1 MSRVFHPVKTKFRHG
16 RAPFLPAGLGR
27 KESARARRRIP
38 AAFWE
43 AALSSKAPAAKLLA
57 RPVTRLQGRVRAP
70 GDKSIS
76 HRALMFGALALGE
89 TTVRGLLGGEDV
101 LATAAA
107 LRALGAEVTHEREA
121 GLWRIRGFGVG
132 GGREPGDVLELG
144 NSGTSARL
152 LAGILA
158 SHPFTS
164 FMTGDA
170 SLRRR
175 PMQRVID
182 PLSRM
187 GARFEGRDG
196 GRIPMAIIGTDEMV
210 PIEYRLPVASA
221 QVKSA
226 ILLAGLNTAGETT
239 VIEPEATRDHT
250 ERMLRY
256 FGADVRVTPA
266 DPGETGKRI
275 TVVGWPEL
283 KGRDVVVPG
292 DPSSAAFAVVAAA
305 IRPGSDIT
313 VENVG
318 VNPLRAGL
326 YLTLRDMGAD
336 IAFENAREVGG
347 EPVADLHVKG
357 GVLKGVEVPAERV
370 PTMIDEYPILAV
382 AASCAQGTT
391 RMLGLAE
398 LRAKESDRLAS
409 VAAGLQAN
417 GVKLEMG
424 AEDLMVHGTGAPPAG
439 GGLVATHLDHR
450 IAMSFLV
457 LGLAAR
463 QPVAVDDASPID
475 TSFPGFAALM
485 NRLGAKIETA

>member
-1 MSRVFHPVKTKFRHG
+1 MSLFGCEGGRMSWAFHPVKTKFRH
-16 RAPFLPAGLGR
+16 
-27 KESARARRRIP
+27 ARTTRRRVF
-38 AAFWE
+38 AVFRFAE
-43 AALSSKAPAAKLLA
+43 ECALSGSAVPAKLIA
-57 RPVTRLQGRVRAP
+57 RPVSRLAGRVRAP
-70 GDKSIS
+70 GDKSVS

-89 TTVRGLLGGEDV
+89 TTVSGLLEGEDV
-101 LATAAA
+101 LCTAAA
-107 LRALGAEVTHEREA
+107 LRALGAEIEHQDGV
-121 GLWRIRGFGVG
+121 WRVRGFGVG
-132 GGREPGDVLELG
+132 GGREPADVLDLG

-152 LAGILA
+152 LSGILA
-158 SHPFTS
+158 SQPFTS

-187 GARFEGRDG
+187 GANFVAREG
-196 GRIPMAIIGTDEMV
+196 GRMPLAIIGTDEMV
-210 PIEYRLPVASA
+210 PIDYRLPVASA

-226 ILLAGLNTAGETT
+226 VLLAGLNTAGETT

-250 ERMLRY
+250 ERMLRH
-256 FGADVRVTPA
+256 FGAEVRVEPHEGRA
-266 DPGETGKRI
+266 RRI

-283 KGRDVVVPG
+283 LARDIVVPG

-305 IRPGSDIT
+305 IRPGSDVL

-326 YLTLRDMGAD
+326 YTTLLEMGAD
-336 IAFENAREVGG
+336 IAFENRREVGG

-357 GVLKGVEVPAERV
+357 GGLKGVEVPAERA
-370 PTMIDEYPILAV
+370 PSMIDEYPILAV
-382 AASCAQGTT
+382 AASCAEGTT

-409 VAAGLQAN
+409 VAAGLAAN
-417 GVKLEMG
+417 GVKHEMG
-424 AEDLMVHGTGAPPAG
+424 ADNLIVHGAGGPPPG
-439 GGLVATHLDHR
+439 GGLVKTHLDHR

-463 QPVAVDDASPID
+463 EAVAVDDGSPID
-475 TSFPGFAALM
+475 TSFPGFAQLM
-485 NRLGAKIETA
+485 AGLGAKIEAA

>member
-1 MSRVFHPVKTKFRHG
+1 MLRRRRV
-16 RAPFLPAGLGR
+16 AFLPSF
-27 KESARARRRIP
+27 E
-38 AAFWE
+38 E
-43 AALSSKAPAAKLLA
+43 AALSARASAKLIA
-57 RPVTRLQGRVRAP
+57 RPVACLKGRVRAP
-70 GDKSIS
+70 GDKSVS

-89 TTVRGLLGGEDV
+89 TTVRGLLEGEDV
-101 LATAAA
+101 LCTAAA
-107 LRALGAEVTHEREA
+107 LRALGAEVTHDAGEA
-121 GLWRIRGFGVG
+121 TWRIRGFGVG
-132 GGREPGDVLELG
+132 GGREPADVLELG

-152 LAGILA
+152 LSGILA
-158 SHPFTS
+158 SQPFTS

-175 PMQRVID
+175 PMQRVIE

-187 GARFEGRDG
+187 GARFEARDG
-196 GRIPMAIIGTDEMV
+196 GRMPLAIIGTDEMV

-239 VIEPEATRDHT
+239 VIEPHATRDHT
-250 ERMLRY
+250 ERMLRH
-256 FGADVRVTPA
+256 FGAEVRVTPA
-266 DPGETGKRI
+266 EGGGKRI

-283 KGRDVVVPG
+283 LGRDIVVPG

-318 VNPLRAGL
+318 LNPLRAGL
-326 YLTLRDMGAD
+326 YQTLLDMGAD
-336 IAFENAREVGG
+336 ITFENEREVGG
-347 EPVADLHVKG
+347 EPVADLRVKG
-357 GVLKGVEVPAERV
+357 SALKGVEVPAERA

-409 VAAGLQAN
+409 VAAGLLAN
-417 GVKLEMG
+417 GVKHEMG
-424 AEDLMVHGTGAPPAG
+424 ADTLVVHGTGSAPAG

-463 QPVAVDDASPID
+463 EAVAVDDGSPID
-475 TSFPGFAALM
+475 TSFPGFAQLM
-485 NRLGAKIETA
+485 NGLGAQIGPDVEAA

>member
-1 MSRVFHPVKTKFRHG
+1 MLGGRRAAFSPSLVESALSG
-16 RAPFLPAGLGR
+16 RAVT
-27 KESARARRRIP
+27 
-38 AAFWE
+38 
-43 AALSSKAPAAKLLA
+43 AKLIA
-57 RPVTRLQGRVRAP
+57 RPVARLHGRVRAP
-70 GDKSIS
+70 GDKSVS

-89 TTVRGLLGGEDV
+89 TNISGLLEGEDV

-107 LRALGAEVTHEREA
+107 LRALGAVVDHLGS
-121 GLWRIRGFGVG
+121 GLWRVRGFGVG
-132 GGREPGDVLELG
+132 GGREPGDVLNLG

-152 LAGILA
+152 LSGILA

-170 SLRRR
+170 SLRSR

-187 GARFEGRDG
+187 GARFEGREG
-196 GRIPMAIIGTDEMV
+196 GRMPLAVIGTDEMV

-226 ILLAGLNTAGETT
+226 ILLAGLNTTGETT

-250 ERMLRY
+250 ERMLRH
-256 FGADVRVTPA
+256 FGAEVRVGPA
-266 DPGETGKRI
+266 DGGGKRI

-283 KGRDVVVPG
+283 KARDIVVPG

-305 IRPGSDIT
+305 IRPGSDVT

-326 YLTLRDMGAD
+326 YQTLREMGAD
-336 IAFENAREVGG
+336 IAFENPREVGG

-357 GVLKGVEVPAERV
+357 SELKGIEVPAERA

-382 AASCAQGTT
+382 AASCAAGAT

-409 VAAGLQAN
+409 VAAGLAVN
-417 GVKLEMG
+417 GVRHEMG
-424 AEDLMVHGTGAPPAG
+424 ADTLVVHGTGAAPEG
-439 GGLVATHLDHR
+439 GGLVKTHLDHR

-463 QPVAVDDASPID
+463 EPVAVDDGSPID

-485 NRLGAKIETA
+485 NGLGAKIGPT

>member
-1 MSRVFHPVKTKFRHG
+1 MSRAFHPVKTKFRHAR
-16 RAPFLPAGLGR
+16 RAP
-27 KESARARRRIP
+27 RRI
-38 AAFWE
+38 
-43 AALSSKAPAAKLLA
+43 AALREGRLTATTTSPKLLA
-57 RPVTRLQGRVRAP
+57 RPIARLQGRVRAP
-70 GDKSIS
+70 GDKSVS
-76 HRALMFGALALGE
+76 HRVLMLGALALGE
-89 TTVRGLLGGEDV
+89 TTVRGLLEGEDV
-101 LATAAA
+101 LSTAGA
-107 LRALGAEVTHEREA
+107 LCALGAEIRHEREG

-132 GGREPGDVLELG
+132 GGREPADVLELG

-152 LAGILA
+152 LSGILA

-187 GARFEGRDG
+187 GARFAAREG
-196 GRIPMAIIGTDEMV
+196 GRMPLAIIGTDEMV

-226 ILLAGLNTAGETT
+226 ILLAGLNTAGRTT

-250 ERMLRY
+250 ERLLRH
-256 FGADVRVTPA
+256 FGAEVEVSTTEGGGR
-266 DPGETGKRI
+266 RI

-283 KGRDVVVPG
+283 RGRDIVVPG
-292 DPSSAAFAVVAAA
+292 DSSSAAFAVVAAA

-318 VNPLRAGL
+318 INPLRAGL
-326 YLTLRDMGAD
+326 YQTLREMGAD
-336 IAFENAREVGG
+336 VSFESSREVGG
-347 EPVADLHVKG
+347 EPVADLRVKG
-357 GVLKGVEVPAERV
+357 GLLKGVEVPAERV
-370 PTMIDEYPILAV
+370 PSMIDEYPILAV
-382 AASCAQGTT
+382 AASCAQGST

-417 GVKLEMG
+417 GVAVAMAGDSLV
-424 AEDLMVHGTGAPPAG
+424 VHGSGAPPPG
-439 GGLVATHLDHR
+439 GALVATHLDHR
-450 IAMSFLV
+450 VAMSFLV

-463 QPVAVDDASPID
+463 EPVAVDDGSPID
-475 TSFPGFAALM
+475 TSFPGFVQLM
-485 NRLGAKIETA
+485 NRLGAKIEAA

>member
-1 MSRVFHPVKTKFRHG
+1 M
-16 RAPFLPAGLGR
+16 LGR
-27 KESARARRRIP
+27 RRVALLRSGEGRLTAT
-38 AAFWE
+38 AA
-43 AALSSKAPAAKLLA
+43 SPKLLA

-70 GDKSIS
+70 GDKSVS
-76 HRALMFGALALGE
+76 HRALMLGALALGE
-89 TTVRGLLGGEDV
+89 TTVRGLLEGEDV
-101 LATAAA
+101 LSTAAA
-107 LRALGAEVTHEREA
+107 LRALGAEVRHEREG

-132 GGREPGDVLELG
+132 GGREPADVLELG

-152 LAGILA
+152 LSGILA

-164 FMTGDA
+164 FITGDA

-187 GARFEGRDG
+187 GARFEAREG
-196 GRIPMAIIGTDEMV
+196 GCMPLAIIGTDEMV
-210 PIEYRLPVASA
+210 PIEYRLPIASA

-226 ILLAGLNTAGETT
+226 ILLAGLNTAGKTT
-239 VIEPEATRDHT
+239 VIEAEATRDHT
-250 ERMLRY
+250 ERMLCH
-256 FGADVRVTPA
+256 FGAELQVSAVEGGGR
-266 DPGETGKRI
+266 RI

-283 KGRDVVVPG
+283 RGRDIVVPG

-318 VNPLRAGL
+318 INPLRAGL
-326 YLTLRDMGAD
+326 YQTLREMGAD
-336 IAFENAREVGG
+336 ISFESNREVGG
-347 EPVADLHVKG
+347 EPVADLRVKG
-357 GVLKGVEVPAERV
+357 GLLKGVEVPAERA
-370 PTMIDEYPILAV
+370 PSMIDEYPILAV
-382 AASCAQGTT
+382 AAACAQGNT

-417 GVKLEMG
+417 GVAVVMG
-424 AEDLMVHGTGAPPAG
+424 ADSLVVHGSGAPPPG
-439 GGLVATHLDHR
+439 GGLVATRLDHR
-450 IAMSFLV
+450 VAMSFLV

-463 QPVAVDDASPID
+463 EPVAVDDGSLID
-475 TSFPGFAALM
+475 TSFPGFVQLM
-485 NRLGAKIETA
+485 NELGAKIEFC

>member
-1 MSRVFHPVKTKFRHG
+1 MLGG
-16 RAPFLPAGLGR
+16 RGVAFLPP
-27 KESARARRRIP
+27 S
-38 AAFWE
+38 WE
-43 AALSSKAPAAKLLA
+43 AALSSKLVA
-57 RPVTRLQGRVRAP
+57 RPVSRLQGRVRAP
-70 GDKSIS
+70 GDKSVS

-89 TTVRGLLGGEDV
+89 TTVRGLLEGEDV

-107 LRALGAEVTHEREA
+107 LRALGAEVAHERDA

-132 GGREPGDVLELG
+132 GGREPQDVLELG

-175 PMQRVID
+175 PMQRVIA

-187 GARFEGRDG
+187 GARFEGREG
-196 GRIPMAIIGTDEMV
+196 GRMPLAVIGTDEMV

-250 ERMLRY
+250 ERLLRH
-256 FGADVRVTPA
+256 FGAEVRVAPA
-266 DPGETGKRI
+266 EEGGKRI
-275 TVVGWPEL
+275 TVAGWPEL
-283 KGRDVVVPG
+283 RSRDIVVPG
-292 DPSSAAFAVVAAA
+292 DPSSAAFVVVAAA
-305 IRPGSDIT
+305 IRPGSDVV

-326 YLTLRDMGAD
+326 YQTLHEMGAD
-336 IAFENAREVGG
+336 IAFENRREVGG

-357 GVLKGVEVPAERV
+357 GALAGVEVPPQRA
-370 PTMIDEYPILAV
+370 PTMIDEYPILAI

-409 VAAGLQAN
+409 VSAGLSAN
-417 GVKLEMG
+417 GVKHEMG
-424 AEDLMVHGTGAPPAG
+424 ADSLVVHGTGAPPAG

-463 QPVAVDDASPID
+463 EPVAVDDGSPID

-485 NRLGAKIETA
+485 NGLGARIGPDREAP

>member
-1 MSRVFHPVKTKFRHG
+1 
-16 RAPFLPAGLGR
+16 
-27 KESARARRRIP
+27 
-38 AAFWE
+38 
-43 AALSSKAPAAKLLA
+43 
-57 RPVTRLQGRVRAP
+57 
-70 GDKSIS
+70 
-76 HRALMFGALALGE
+76 MFGALALGE
-89 TTVRGLLGGEDV
+89 STVRGLLEGEDV

-107 LRALGAEVTHEREA
+107 LRALGAEVTHERDA
-121 GLWRIRGFGVG
+121 GLWRVRGVGVG

-175 PMQRVID
+175 PMQRVIE

-196 GRIPMAIIGTDEMV
+196 GRLPLAIIGTDEMV
-210 PIEYRLPVASA
+210 PIEYRLPVSSA

-239 VIEPEATRDHT
+239 VIEPQPTRDHT
-250 ERMLRY
+250 ERLLRH
-256 FGADVRVTPA
+256 FGADIRVASAGP
-266 DPGETGKRI
+266 GKRI

-283 KGRDVVVPG
+283 RGRDIVVPG

-305 IRPGSDIT
+305 ILPGSDIV

-318 VNPLRAGL
+318 VNPLRSGL
-326 YLTLRDMGAD
+326 YRTLCDMGAD
-336 IAFENAREVGG
+336 IVFENKREVGG

-357 GVLKGVEVPAERV
+357 GALKGIEVPADRA
-370 PTMIDEYPILAV
+370 PTMIDEYPILAI
-382 AASCAQGTT
+382 AAACARGTT

-409 VAAGLQAN
+409 VSAGLQAN
-417 GVKLEMG
+417 GIKHEIG
-424 AEDLMVHGTGAPPAG
+424 ADTLTVHGTGAAPAG
-439 GGLVATHLDHR
+439 GGLVMTHLDHR

-457 LGLAAR
+457 LGLASR
-463 QPVAVDDASPID
+463 EPVVVDDGSPID
-475 TSFPGFAALM
+475 TSFPGFAVLM
-485 NRLGAKIETA
+485 NGLGARIEAA